1 MRYSAD
7 PRPLRCVGPL
17 TMRNP
22 KRSEPPSTVAI
33 LLTMAA
39 ASGVMAQSPWAE
51 EGSPE
56 NMTTAFERAREQMV
70 KDKAP
75 GLVFVLPAI
84 DAPFD
89 RKVAERLA
97 QELVASSMRTP
108 HRVELRTARD
118 VLLARVQR
126 LRASRTPAAI
136 ALRLL
141 TVPIVAEP
149 ATCGARPG
157 ETIVLL
163 SADGRRVAG
172 FEVELGDEAAVLD
185 ALTPDV
191 LARKA
196 VEPRRANVEP
206 ALVAI
211 ATKHRRLLELAIAQK
226 GAGEGLTG
234 EQGQEL
240 HATRRQLAAR
250 LTAAAPALV
259 EFRGERAE
267 FLTDDG
273 MHSFL
278 LLDGSLPFG
287 TAVAEQWDPCPPCG
301 MMAVP
306 MAQRSTLKLLAK

>member
-1 MRYSAD
+1 M
-7 PRPLRCVGPL
+7 RCVDPL

-22 KRSEPPSTVAI
+22 TRSESPSAAAI
-33 LLTMAA
+33 LLALAA
-39 ASGVMAQSPWAE
+39 VGAVAAQDRTPE
-51 EGSPE
+51 PPTPE
-56 NMTTAFERAREQMV
+56 NITTAFERARERMV

-75 GLVFVLPAI
+75 GLVFVLPAV

-89 RKVAERLA
+89 EKAAARLA
-97 QELVASSMRTP
+97 QELTASNMRTP
-108 HRVELRTARD
+108 HPVELKTARD

-149 ATCGARPG
+149 STCGARPG

-172 FEVELGDEAAVLD
+172 FEVDLGDEAAVLD

-191 LARKA
+191 LAKKA
-196 VEPRRANVEP
+196 VEPRRASVEP
-206 ALVAI
+206 EL
-211 ATKHRRLLELAIAQK
+211 ATFAARHRTLLELAIAQK

-234 EQGQEL
+234 EQGLEL
-240 HATRRQLAAR
+240 HATRRQLGAR

-259 EFRGERAE
+259 EFRSERAA

-273 MHSFL
+273 MRSLL
-278 LLDGSLPFG
+278 LLDDSLPFG
-287 TAVAEQWDPCPPCG
+287 TAIAEQWDPCPPCG

-306 MAQRSTLKLLAK
+306 LAQRSTLKLLAK

>member
-1 MRYSAD
+1 
-7 PRPLRCVGPL
+7 
-17 TMRNP
+17 MRNP

-39 ASGVMAQSPWAE
+39 ASGVMAQSPWTE
-51 EGSPE
+51 QGSPE

-89 RKVAERLA
+89 KKAAARLA
-97 QELVASSMRTP
+97 QEVGATSMRTP
-108 HRVELRTARD
+108 HRIELKTARD

-126 LRASRTPAAI
+126 LRGSRTPAAV

-141 TVPIVAEP
+141 TVPIVAEA

-157 ETIVLL
+157 ETVVLL
-163 SADGRRVAG
+163 SAEGRRVAG
-172 FEVELGDEAAVLD
+172 FDVDLGDEAAVLE

-206 ALVAI
+206 ALASVA
-211 ATKHRRLLELAIAQK
+211 TRHRRLLELAAELK
-226 GAGEGLTG
+226 RRGESLTS

-240 HATRRQLAAR
+240 HATRQQLSTR
-250 LTAAAPALV
+250 LTAAAPMLV
-259 EFRGERAE
+259 EFGTERAE
-267 FLTDDG
+267 LLADFG
-273 MHSFL
+273 MHLFL
-278 LLDGSLPFG
+278 LLDDSVPFG
-287 TAVAEQWDPCPPCG
+287 TAIAEHWDPCPPCG